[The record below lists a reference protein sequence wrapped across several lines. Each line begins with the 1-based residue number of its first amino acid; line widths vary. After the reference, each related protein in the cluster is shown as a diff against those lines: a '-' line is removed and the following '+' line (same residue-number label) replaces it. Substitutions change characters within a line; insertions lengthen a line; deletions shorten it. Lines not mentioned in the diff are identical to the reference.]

1 MDYIELTASVAA
13 HDADAASALLRT
25 LADGGAWVETP
36 FTQPDLESDAVIDAA
51 APTLVHVYMRG
62 ADADANASLG
72 RMALEAAGIEA
83 RVSVRRVVE
92 EDWAE
97 SWKEHFH
104 VERYGERIV
113 VVPSWRT
120 YDAQPGDVALT
131 LDPGMAFGTGQH
143 ETTRMCIEA
152 IERSVRPGSRILDV
166 GCGSGILSVAAAK
179 LGAARV
185 VALDIDEV
193 CVRVAADNARTNGV
207 EGIVTAAQGSL
218 GDAWPLEFSPGG
230 QFDVVVANIIAR
242 VIVELAPA
250 LIDALTPSG
259 RLIVSG
265 VIEERERE
273 VQSALITAGARVV
286 DVRAMAD
293 WRCLEAVRA

>member
-13 HDADAASALLRT
+13 ADADAASALLRT

-36 FTQPDLESDAVIDAA
+36 FTQADLESDAVIDAA
-51 APTLVHVYMRG
+51 APALVHVYMRG

-72 RMALEAAGIEA
+72 RMALEAAGIVA
-83 RVSVRRVVE
+83 DVSVRRVAE

-113 VVPSWRT
+113 VVPSWRA
-120 YDAQPGDVALT
+120 YEVQPEDVALT

-143 ETTRMCIEA
+143 DTTRMCLEA
-152 IERSVRPGSRILDV
+152 IERTVRSGCRMLDV
-166 GCGSGILSVAAAK
+166 GCGSGILSVAGAK
-179 LGAARV
+179 LGAEQV
-185 VALDIDEV
+185 VALDIDDV
-193 CVRVAADNARTNGV
+193 CVRVATDNARTNGV
-207 EGIVTAAQGSL
+207 EQIVTVARGSL
-218 GDAWPLEFSPGG
+218 DDTWPFEFAPVGR
-230 QFDVVVANIIAR
+230 FDVVVANIIAR
-242 VIVELAPA
+242 VIVELAPSLINA
-250 LIDALTPSG
+250 LAPTG

-273 VQSALITAGARVV
+273 VQAALTAAGGRIEATH
-286 DVRAMAD
+286 AMGD
-293 WRCLEAVRA
+293 WRCTEAVRA